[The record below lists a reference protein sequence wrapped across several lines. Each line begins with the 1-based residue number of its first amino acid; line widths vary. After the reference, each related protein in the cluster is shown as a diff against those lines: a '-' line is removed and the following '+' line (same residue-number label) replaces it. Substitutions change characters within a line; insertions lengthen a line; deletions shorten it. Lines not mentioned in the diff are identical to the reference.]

1 MKNILKYDI
10 IITSGTFKCIQIFTI
25 FIAVV
30 ESNVHEIELTN
41 ATYDIVTII
50 AVKYTYE
57 HKAL

>member
-1 MKNILKYDI
+1 MILLLLRAR
-10 IITSGTFKCIQIFTI
+10 SSVQIFTI